1 MILTGVT
8 SVMNKPSRSCII
20 SAVHLIGLRQSMDK
34 GQGKGSEVHVVIYV
48 QWMRPGSA
56 KIDKNLQR
64 HHRSSALHTGS
75 SEL

>member
-48 QWMRPGSA
+48 Q
-56 KIDKNLQR
+56 
-64 HHRSSALHTGS
+64 
-75 SEL
+75 